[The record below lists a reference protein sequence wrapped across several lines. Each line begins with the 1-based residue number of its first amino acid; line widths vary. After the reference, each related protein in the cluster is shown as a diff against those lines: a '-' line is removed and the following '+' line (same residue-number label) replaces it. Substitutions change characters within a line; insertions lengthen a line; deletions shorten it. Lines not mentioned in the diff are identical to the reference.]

1 MLMVEDRAL
10 QDAFRRGERTA
21 LLRVY
26 RHYGPVVA
34 PLLRYGFSFTSQGRS
49 CRFHGTRSS
58 FDLEDRLQEVFARA
72 FAERA
77 RLAYDGLS
85 PYAAYISTIAKNLI
99 IDDFRRKERALV
111 EYSITPPEPDPSR
124 RLEAASEPL
133 LGVLSRTGDPAEDA
147 GRAELVRLVADFE
160 ASLSP
165 REQTV
170 YRLRFVQEMQQQDIA
185 SETGLSASKIKTSEM
200 RIRTAFFRF
209 MQQSGYFAGYQQQKA
224 GWLQWVRRITG
235 AP

>member
-26 RHYGPVVA
+26 RHYSPGVA
-34 PLLRYGFSFTSQGRS
+34 ALLRYGFSFNSQGRS

-58 FDLEDRLQEVFARA
+58 FDLEDRLQEVFTRA
-72 FAERA
+72 FVQRA

-85 PYAAYISTIAKNLI
+85 PYAAYITTIAKNLI

-111 EYSITPPEPDPSR
+111 QYTVEPPEPDPSQR
-124 RLEAASEPL
+124 AEAASEPL
-133 LGVLSRTGDPAEDA
+133 LGALCQTGDPAEDA
-147 GRAELVRLVADFE
+147 GRAELLQLVADFE
-160 ASLSP
+160 AGLSA
-165 REQTV
+165 REQTI

-185 SETGLSASKIKTSEM
+185 SETGLSASKIKTSEA

-209 MQQSGYFAGYQQQKA
+209 MQDCGYFAGYQQEKS
-224 GWLQWVRRITG
+224 GWLRWVRRLTG
-235 AP
+235 SP